1 MKKNIIS
8 ISSLIIIFL
17 IWFLVAYL
25 VSEIREVD
33 FPTPLSTLKG
43 LLKNLKGEKI
53 YDYSIF
59 QHTFTSLGRW
69 AFAYLIAVLIGILL
83 GFLLGIYPILYK
95 LFIPFV
101 YAIQLV
107 PGLAWIPIAL
117 LLFGL
122 GSSSTLF
129 MIFILGIIPIII
141 TTSSGIRD
149 TSPDLINTAT
159 YMGANKVM
167 LFKHVLLP
175 SSVFHIVDGMRI
187 ALASSWRVLIAAE
200 MIVGKGLGLGYII
213 IQSRW
218 SLDYT
223 SSFISILIIVSI
235 GLVAE
240 KLVFKNIEKHLREK
254 YGYKE

>member
-1 MKKNIIS
+1 MKKSIIS
-8 ISSLIIIFL
+8 ISSLLIIFL
-17 IWFLVAYL
+17 IWFLVAFFTK
-25 VSEIREVD
+25 EIRDVD
-33 FPTPLSTLKG
+33 FPNPFSTLKG
-43 LLKNLKGEKI
+43 LLHNLQGEKI
-53 YDYSIF
+53 YDYSIY

-69 AFAYLIAVLIGILL
+69 AFAYLMAVIVGILL
-83 GFLLGIYPILYK
+83 GFFLGVYPLLHK
-95 LFIPFV
+95 LFMPFV

-122 GSSSTLF
+122 GSTSTLF
-129 MIFILGIIPIII
+129 MIFILGVIPIII
-141 TTSSGIRD
+141 TSSSGIRE
-149 TSPDLINTAT
+149 TSPELISTAT
-159 YMGANKVM
+159 YMGANKAM

-187 ALASSWRVLIAAE
+187 ALSSSWRVLIAAE

-223 SSFISILIIVSI
+223 SSFISIIIIVSI
-235 GLVAE
+235 GLIAE
-240 KLVFKNIEKHLREK
+240 KLVFEKIEKHLRLK